1 MNKNLVLTDAHYDYI
16 RRMQSHAGDP
26 LLAELQR
33 ETAKLGDVSI
43 MQITP
48 EQGTFLGLLVAAMGA
63 REVIE
68 VGTFTGYSSLC
79 LARGL
84 PPGGRLLCCD
94 MSAEW
99 TAIARRYWT
108 RAGVSDRVELR
119 LGPALQTLAAIEA
132 GRTFDL
138 AFIDAE
144 KTEYDRYYEL
154 LLPRMRTGGVMV
166 FDNMLAHGRLLA
178 PESAHDRALDALNR
192 KLAADPRVECVLL
205 PVADGLQICRKR

>member
-16 RRMQSHAGDP
+16 RQMQSHAGDP
-26 LLAELQR
+26 LLADLQR
-33 ETAKLGDVSI
+33 ETAQLGEVSI

-119 LGPALQTLAAIEA
+119 LGPALPTLAALEP
-132 GRTFDL
+132 GRAFDF

-154 LLPRMRTGGVMV
+154 LLPRMRVGGVMV

-178 PESAHDRALDALNR
+178 PEGAHDRALDALNR